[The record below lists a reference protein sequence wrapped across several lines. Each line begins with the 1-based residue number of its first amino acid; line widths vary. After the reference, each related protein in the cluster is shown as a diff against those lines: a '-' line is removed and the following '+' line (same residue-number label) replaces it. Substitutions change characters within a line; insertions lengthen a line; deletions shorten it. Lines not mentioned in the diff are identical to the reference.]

1 MKCLDRYYSE
11 MHHSQNKYSKTINIF
26 LSMYIKKRRRN
37 ATTFFDVCNQEKR
50 QVINIIKKI
59 LPSTLHYKVLCV
71 IMVVIYSDCSFI
83 NLALQF
89 KRVTHLYQHSA

>member
-50 QVINIIKKI
+50 QVINIIRKYYLVPCIIK
-59 LPSTLHYKVLCV
+59 YYVL
-71 IMVVIYSDCSFI
+71 SW
-83 NLALQF
+83 L
-89 KRVTHLYQHSA
+89 

>member
-50 QVINIIKKI
+50 QVINIIIKYYLVPCIIK
-59 LPSTLHYKVLCV
+59 YYVL
-71 IMVVIYSDCSFI
+71 SW
-83 NLALQF
+83 L
-89 KRVTHLYQHSA
+89 

>member
-50 QVINIIKKI
+50 QVINIISLFIVLSNHKI
-59 LPSTLHYKVLCV
+59 NIVKNIT
-71 IMVVIYSDCSFI
+71 
-83 NLALQF
+83 
-89 KRVTHLYQHSA
+89 